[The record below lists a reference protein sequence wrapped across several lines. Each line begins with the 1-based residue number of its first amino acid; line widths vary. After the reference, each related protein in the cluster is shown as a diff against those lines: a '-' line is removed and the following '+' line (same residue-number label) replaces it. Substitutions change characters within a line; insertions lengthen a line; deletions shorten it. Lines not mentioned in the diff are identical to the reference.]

1 MRIDRTIKF
10 VVVALC
16 TAMFTAACDS
26 SSSTNISDPSIG
38 SGGNEF
44 FVPGLWVNGLSGRAA
59 VDIKTPWVAD
69 VYVSENSSNT
79 ESIEVRTI
87 RRAIDWSLKDEVD
100 LRRKE
105 FEFETCVSADSIA
118 QSSGGSFASAGA
130 SVRIEYAEGVWLT
143 IDLDERQQLYRSVG
157 ELGRMPTGSYVEI
170 DIDVIPATGGI
181 ALVQPNAPVREWPP
195 YTEALTNGSAN
206 YLDETFVW
214 EKDSDDNS
222 FIVLDFL
229 QYDFNDNYLGLKVK
243 CYLIDDGTFD
253 LPAATK
259 TLLANYSGSG
269 NYIRSRFERRVRALS
284 TRDSLVFAYTS
295 IGVRE

>member
-1 MRIDRTIKF
+1 MSVLKNIKCM
-10 VVVALC
+10 VLC
-16 TAMFTAACDS
+16 AAMITAACDS
-26 SSSTNISDPSIG
+26 GTSTDTDPSIA

-59 VDIKTPWVAD
+59 TDIKTPWVAD
-69 VYVSENSSNT
+69 VYVSESPSNT
-79 ESIEVRTI
+79 EFVEVRTI

-100 LRRKE
+100 LRRQE
-105 FEFETCVSADSIA
+105 FELGSCVSADSIA
-118 QSSGGSFASAGA
+118 ASSGGSFASAGA
-130 SVRIEYAEGVWLT
+130 SVRIEYSEGVWLT
-143 IDLDERQQLYRSVG
+143 IDLDEERQLYRSVG
-157 ELGRMPTGSYVEI
+157 ELGRMPPGSYVEI

-181 ALVQPNAPVREWPP
+181 SLVQPSAPVREWPP
-195 YTEALTNGSAN
+195 SAEALISGSAN
-206 YLDETFVW
+206 YLDDTFVW

-229 QYDFNDNYLGLKVK
+229 QFDFNDNPLGLKVK
-243 CYLIDDGTFD
+243 CYVIDDGTFV
-253 LPAATK
+253 LPADIK
-259 TLLANYSGSG
+259 TLLASYSESG